1 MKINYKPTTK
11 ELMLKAIDDA
21 KRDNRT
27 ISSFELT
34 KKELVDLKNWAPPY
48 YGVDTVHSQIYF
60 CGIPV
65 FLEGEI

>member
-1 MKINYKPTTK
+1 MKIHYKPTVK
-11 ELMLKAIDDA
+11 ELMLKAVDEA

-34 KKELVDLKNWAPPY
+34 HRELADLISSMPSYLGISA
-48 YGVDTVHSQIYF
+48 SQRFF

-65 FLEGEI
+65 YLEGEI